1 MLIVETP
8 VFTKRVVETLTD
20 DQYRE
25 LQQFM
30 VENPAAGVIIRGSQG
45 LRKLRWS
52 ASGRGKRGGA
62 RVIYY
67 WRKSKDT
74 ILMLFL
80 FKKNEQSDLTS
91 NQLKK
96 LRAIAARELREKGDI

>member
-1 MLIVETP
+1 MIVETP
-8 VFTKRVVETLTD
+8 VFTKRVLEILTD